1 MDTQILREKVLD
13 SSYQAF
19 QKQFPKTHQFQ
30 AAYEIQAWLIDDLL
44 TQSERINGI
53 YILLEFSR
61 VSENVFL
68 QSVADIVD
76 LSPYPWEKL
85 LLQEWIKNKEIGKA
99 QVTAISKLAGEA
111 KEIDHIKRSRIVRPV
126 INGGSSDKSTTNLGK
141 YDPEFLRPIP
151 DFIEISPNETNWMS
165 PMTVPEVLWNNE
177 NHSELVGNES
187 IRELLKQ
194 SLSQKLTQEQIETI
208 SSALKSNN
216 KLAYRCGISHR
227 NLGELVEKNSAVAVE
242 IMIAIM
248 NSTKIQD
255 FFGELV
261 NIEMSINVLEVVNK
275 LAMTMDLP
283 AEFLHLFISNYM
295 NSCKTMKDKY
305 NQTRFVRLL
314 CVFMSALLKNKI
326 LNNEDLHA
334 EIEHFCTEFS
344 SIKEA
349 AAVFKSIK
357 SIPNE

>member
-1 MDTQILREKVLD
+1 MDAQVLREKVLD

-19 QKQFPKTHQFQ
+19 LKQFPKTHQFQ

-53 YILLEFSR
+53 YILLEYSR

-68 QSVADIVD
+68 HSVADIVD

-85 LLQEWIKNKEIGKA
+85 LLQEWLKNKEIGKA
-99 QVTAISKLAGEA
+99 QVSAVFKLTGEA

-126 INGGSSDKSTTNLGK
+126 INGGSTDKSTTNLGR

-177 NHSELVGNES
+177 NHSELAGNES
-187 IRELLKQ
+187 IRELLRLSLNQK
-194 SLSQKLTQEQIETI
+194 LSQEQVDII
-208 SSALKSNN
+208 SSALKNNN
-216 KLAYRCGISHR
+216 KLAYKSGISHR
-227 NLGELVEKNSAVAVE
+227 NLGELVEKNSSVAVE

-261 NIEMSINVLEVVNK
+261 NFPMSINVLEVVNK

-295 NSCKTMKDKY
+295 NNCKTMKDKY

-326 LNNEDLHA
+326 LNNEDLYT

-344 SIKEA
+344 TVKEA
-349 AAVFKSIK
+349 ATVYKTIK